1 MEKGAWAL
9 RRLGLAFVVASALVL
24 PAAPATGL
32 EQHERIL
39 FVQGNELRT
48 VSPGGGPGQPLGKSP
63 GATSPDWSPDGTQI
77 AYVFSGDIYL
87 ANADGSGVRPFA
99 AGRHAENY
107 PAWSPDGRSIAY
119 TIGNSL
125 YVRSLA
131 GDATRRIAR
140 DGVEIFRPSWS
151 PDGKRIA
158 YSVDRSVQTAHIW
171 AVPASGGRPQA
182 LTSGDVRDLH
192 PAWSPGGRFI
202 AFVRYENTVSPI
214 SHLWLMEADG
224 TEPHPVLADAEHHA
238 SPAWSPSGGRIA
250 FSRGLEAAAEIYT
263 VGLDGSRLRR
273 LTENQ
278 VADDEPD
285 WSVVPASR
293 QRLPDLDQQAPRDL
307 TVSWSQGRYKLGF
320 TSLTDNIGLGPI
332 QIRGVRDGRRKTMEA
347 MQVVSFGDGVRTLPR
362 VGTMRF
368 TVSGS
373 HRHWH
378 LLRFQSYE
386 LRRAGDFSVVVTD
399 RKSGFCLLDRWG
411 RTLKRMRRLP
421 VARFLGNCG
430 QGHPGAKRIEHGTS
444 VGFTDRYPA
453 HFHGQNLD
461 VTRVRA
467 GRYWLVHRANP
478 FGRLRE
484 LDYENNDASVLISLT
499 WPNGRQSSPAVKV
512 LRVCQDTERCR

>member
-1 MEKGAWAL
+1 MGLAL
-9 RRLGLAFVVASALVL
+9 AVVAALGLS
-24 PAAPATGL
+24 AAPAPAL

-39 FVQGNELRT
+39 FVQGSEETQLRT
-48 VSPGGGPGQPLGKSP
+48 VSPGGGPGQRLADPELAIK
-63 GATSPDWSPDGTQI
+63 APDWSPDGTQI
-77 AYVFSGDIYL
+77 AFVSSADIYV
-87 ANADGSGVRPFA
+87 ANADGTGVRPFV
-99 AGRHAENY
+99 AGRQAEGY
-107 PAWSPDGRSIAY
+107 PAWSPDGRNIAY
-119 TIGNSL
+119 TIGNAVYL
-125 YVRSLA
+125 RALE

-140 DGVEIFRPSWS
+140 DGVEISTPSWS
-151 PDGKRIA
+151 PDGSRVA
-158 YSVDRSVQTAHIW
+158 YSVSRADQTAHIW
-171 AVPASGGRPQA
+171 VVPARGGRAHA
-182 LTSGDVRDLH
+182 LTAGNVRDLH

-202 AFVRYENTVSPI
+202 AYVRQESTVSPV
-214 SHLWLMEADG
+214 SHLWLMQADG
-224 TEPHPVLADAEHHA
+224 TEAHPVLADPEHHA

-250 FSRGLEAAAEIYT
+250 FSRGLEEAAELYT

-307 TVSWSQGRYKLGF
+307 EVSWSNGRYKLGF
-320 TSLTDNIGLGPI
+320 TSSTDNIGLGPI
-332 QIRGVRDGRRKTMEA
+332 WIRGKRNGRRGA
-347 MQVVSFGDGVRTLPR
+347 MKVAQLIRSADGVQTLPR

-368 TVSGS
+368 VVSGS

-411 RTLKRMRRLP
+411 RTLKRVRRLP
-421 VARFLGNCG
+421 RARFLGHCA
-430 QGHPGAKRIEHGTS
+430 QGHPEAKRVEHGTS

-461 VTRVRA
+461 ITRVRA

-484 LDYENNDASVLISLT
+484 LDYENNDASVLIRLS
-499 WPNGRQSSPAVKV
+499 WPDGRGSSPAVKV
-512 LRVCQDTERCR
+512 LRVCQDAERCP

>member
-1 MEKGAWAL
+1 VAKGARAL
-9 RRLGLAFVVASALVL
+9 RRLGLALVVVAAFVL
-24 PAAPATGL
+24 PAAPANGL

-39 FVQGNELRT
+39 FVQGNKLHM
-48 VSPGGGPGQPLGKSP
+48 VSPGGGPGQGLGESA
-63 GATSPDWSPDGTQI
+63 GVTAPDWSPDGTQI
-77 AYVFSGDIYL
+77 AYVFAGDIYR

-125 YVRSLA
+125 YVRSLE
-131 GDATRRIAR
+131 GDATRRSAR
-140 DGVEIFRPSWS
+140 DGVEVFRPSWS

-158 YSVDRSVQTAHIW
+158 YSVDRTVQTAHIW
-171 AVPASGGRPQA
+171 VVPARGGRAQP
-182 LTSGDVRDLH
+182 LTTGDVRDRH

-202 AFVRYENTVSPI
+202 AFVRHENTVSPI

-224 TEPHPVLADAEHHA
+224 TEAHPVLADAEHHA

-250 FSRGLEAAAEIYT
+250 FSRGLEAAAELHT

-307 TVSWSQGRYKLGF
+307 TVSWSHGRYKLGF
-320 TSLTDNIGLGPI
+320 TSSTDNIGLGPI
-332 QIRGVRDGRRKTMEA
+332 QIRGVRDGRRETMEA
-347 MQVVSFGDGVRTLPR
+347 MQVVSFGDGVRTLSR

-378 LLRFQSYE
+378 FLRFQSYE
-386 LRRAGDFSVVVTD
+386 LRRAGDFSVVITD

-411 RTLKRMRRLP
+411 RTLKRVRRLP
-421 VARFLGNCG
+421 RARFLGNCA
-430 QGHPGAKRIEHGTS
+430 QGHPEAKRVEHGTS

-461 VTRVRA
+461 ITRVRA

-484 LDYENNDASVLISLT
+484 LDYENNDAAVLIRLT
-499 WPNGRQSSPAVKV
+499 WPDGRGGSPAVKV
-512 LRVCQDTERCR
+512 LRVCQDAERCR

>member
-1 MEKGAWAL
+1 VGIALAVGAT
-9 RRLGLAFVVASALVL
+9 LGVSAG
-24 PAAPATGL
+24 PATGL

-39 FVQGNELRT
+39 FVQGTDKAHLRT
-48 VSPGGGPGQPLGKSP
+48 VSPGGGPGHQLGKSAS
-63 GATSPDWSPDGTQI
+63 GVSAPDWSPDGTQI
-77 AYVFSGDIYL
+77 AYVSSGDVYV

-99 AGRHAENY
+99 AGLRAENY

-119 TIGNSL
+119 TIGNAL
-125 YVRSLA
+125 YVRALD

-140 DGVEIFRPSWS
+140 DGVEILGPTWS
-151 PDGKRIA
+151 PNGERIA
-158 YSVDRSVQTAHIW
+158 YGVDRADQTAHIW
-171 AVPASGGRPQA
+171 VVPARGGRPQA
-182 LTSGDVRDLH
+182 MTSGDVRDLD

-202 AFVRYENTVSPI
+202 AFMRHEDTVSPI

-250 FSRGLEAAAEIYT
+250 FSRGLEEAAEIYT

-278 VADDEPD
+278 VADEKPD

-307 TVSWSQGRYKLGF
+307 TVSWSNGRYKLGF
-320 TSLTDNIGLGPI
+320 TSSTDNIGLGPI
-332 QIRGVRDGRRKTMEA
+332 WIRGVRDGRRKAMEA
-347 MQVVSFGDGVRTLPR
+347 KQLVDFGDGVQSLPR
-362 VGTMRF
+362 VGMMRF
-368 TVSGS
+368 VVSGS

-386 LRRAGDFSVVVTD
+386 LRRAGDFRVVVTD

-411 RTLKRMRRLP
+411 RTLKRVRQLP
-421 VARFLGNCG
+421 RARFLGNCA
-430 QGHPGAKRIEHGTS
+430 QGHREALKVEHGTS

-461 VTRVRA
+461 ITQVRA

-484 LDYENNDASVLISLT
+484 LDYENNAASVLIRLS
-499 WPNGRQSSPAVKV
+499 WPAGRQSTPAVEV
-512 LRVCQDTERCR
+512 LRVCQDAERCR